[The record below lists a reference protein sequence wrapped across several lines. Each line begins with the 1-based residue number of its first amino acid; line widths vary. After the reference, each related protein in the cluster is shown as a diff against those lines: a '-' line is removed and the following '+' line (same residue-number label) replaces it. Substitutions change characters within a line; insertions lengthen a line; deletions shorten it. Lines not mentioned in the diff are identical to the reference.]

1 MPLLEWNQGLSVEV
15 SNMDEEHQQLIA
27 LVNALNEAMKQGR
40 AKDEMDHVFG
50 ELARYTQSHFASEER
65 YMAQVGY
72 PHLAQHQKEHAELMA
87 AVAAFKKDYDAGKA
101 LISVKLMG
109 FLRDWIRNHIQQ
121 SDRKYGVWAQQN
133 VGA

>member
-1 MPLLEWNQGLSVEV
+1 MPLLEWNPGLTVEV
-15 SNMDEEHQQLIA
+15 SSMDEEHQQLIS

-40 AKDEMDHVFG
+40 AKDEMDRVFG
-50 ELARYTQSHFASEER
+50 ELARYTQTHFASEER

-72 PHLAQHQKEHAELMA
+72 PHLEQHQKEHAELMN
-87 AVAAFKKDYDAGKA
+87 AVSAFRKDYHAGKA

-121 SDRKYGVWAQQN
+121 SDRKYGVWARQN
-133 VGA
+133 IDA